1 MFYFILTHEY
11 NTPSATVKQEIFLV
25 KRETYILYHSTK
37 STINCYKETIWSSVY
52 GYYSATVISR
62 DSGEHVLCAFVLTRT
77 AVMLEHVLHV
87 TVLHGGE
94 WYFVGLV
101 V

>member
-1 MFYFILTHEY
+1 MFYFILAHEY
-11 NTPSATVKQEIFLV
+11 NTPSATVKQEIFQSN
-25 KRETYILYHSTK
+25 KKTYFLYHFTK

-52 GYYSATVISR
+52 GYYSATVILR
-62 DSGEHVLCAFVLTRT
+62 DTGEHVLCAFVLTRT
-77 AVMLEHVLHV
+77 AVMQEHVLHV
-87 TVLHGGE
+87 TVLHVGE